1 MRKITLLT
9 LKVFVCALL
18 TGCAATLPTQ
28 TIVNSGYRY
37 SLEGVKTVTISTR
50 CPNPKLD
57 DVKPSFVPEYCQMLG
72 SSAKLAIKSKYPAWQ
87 LKDADADAQID
98 ILLEELYGG
107 SSQARFWVGFGAGKT
122 AITVYVKVT
131 RNNSVLAEGRL
142 IETSTMP
149 NLSTGN
155 WSNEELLTQDAP
167 LISRKIA
174 DFVADPNS
182 FK

>member
-1 MRKITLLT
+1 MRKINQLPMIVIACLL
-9 LKVFVCALL
+9 V
-18 TGCAATLPTQ
+18 TGCAGTLPTKSEV
-28 TIVNSGYRY
+28 TSGY
-37 SLEGVKTVTISTR
+37 SLEGIKTVSVDTK

-57 DVKPSFVPEYCQMLG
+57 NIEASFVPSYCQVLE
-72 SSAKLAIKSKYPAWQ
+72 SNVKLAIKSKFPSWQ
-87 LKDADADAQID
+87 FKDTDADARID

-107 SSQARFWVGFGAGKT
+107 SAQARFWVGFGAGKS
-122 AITVYVKVT
+122 AITVYVKVS
-131 RNNSVLAEGRL
+131 RNNAVIAEGRI

-149 NLSTGN
+149 NVAAGN
-155 WSNEELLTQDAP
+155 WSNEEMLSQDAP